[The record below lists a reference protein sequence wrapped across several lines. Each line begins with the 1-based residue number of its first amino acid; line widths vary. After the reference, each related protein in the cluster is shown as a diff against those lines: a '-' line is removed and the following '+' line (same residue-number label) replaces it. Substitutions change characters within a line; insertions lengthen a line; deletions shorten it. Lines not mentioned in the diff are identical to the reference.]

1 MANSI
6 ALSKKYAPILDEI
19 YAYGALTS
27 ILENDSF
34 VREGAGANEVLIP
47 NVTLQ
52 GLANYS
58 KGSGFVAGDV
68 TFAWET
74 HQLTQDRGRTFSI
87 DAMDNEET
95 LDLAIASTV
104 GQFVR
109 TKVTAEIDAYR
120 FAKLASLAG
129 NSAKTTLSKAD
140 AMEAIDTG
148 LEVMADAEVDLS
160 ACVIFVSNAVHTY
173 LKQSALITRQVMVS
187 VGPVAINREIETLD
201 GHPLV
206 KVPAGRFNTEV
217 TMLTGGSGQEA
228 GGYTASGVDI
238 NFLIVDTNA
247 VMGVKKHVMPRL
259 FDPSV
264 NQTAD
269 AWKFDY
275 RIYHDLIVPDN
286 KVDGIYLHS
295 KVSGS

>member
-6 ALSKKYAPILDEI
+6 ALAKKYAPILDEI

-27 ILENDSF
+27 ILENDVF

-74 HQLTQDRGRTFSI
+74 HQLTQDRGRTFTI

-109 TKVTAEIDAYR
+109 TKVTAEVDAYR

-129 NSAKTTLSKAD
+129 NSAEATLSASD
-140 AMEAIDTG
+140 ALQAYDTACK
-148 LEVMADAEVDLS
+148 VMGDAEVDLS
-160 ACVIFVSNAVHTY
+160 ACVIFVSFEVYNY
-173 LKQSALITRQVMVS
+173 FKQSSLVSRQVMAN
-187 VGPVAINREIETLD
+187 VGPMAINREIETLD

-206 KVPAGRFNTEV
+206 RVPSTRFNTEV
-217 TMLTGGSGQEA
+217 TLLTGGSGQEA

-247 VMGVKKHVMPRL
+247 VMGVKKHVKPRL
-259 FDPSV
+259 FAPDV
-264 NQTAD
+264 NQDAD